1 MYLKR
6 KTLIAVTVTDSKAL
20 FIKFD
25 TFNSES
31 NVILSLYK
39 KLKSTRDL
47 TTKYKSKKV
56 QETYQGSTNV
66 INNYKPLRTLKYYTS
81 TLEHKWWA
89 FSKLKLYKKTKAII
103 SVFPEGT

>member
-56 QETYQGSTNV
+56 QETRDLPRKYQC
-66 INNYKPLRTLKYYTS
+66 NNYKPLRTLKYYTS
-81 TLEHKWWA
+81 TLEHK
-89 FSKLKLYKKTKAII
+89 
-103 SVFPEGT
+103 